1 MKTILA
7 AAILFPITFL
17 IFSYLFEDSS
27 SSNNGKNRIE
37 VAKKEKIGVDG
48 GKAGGDL
55 KVDMTKSYDD
65 YTSKELDEM
74 KKKYPE
80 AYETL
85 YRKKYPRAR

>member
-37 VAKKEKIGVDG
+37 SRLEYNIECQYNAIEEFKQFEVCSHQTNQ
-48 GKAGGDL
+48 L
-55 KVDMTKSYDD
+55 N
-65 YTSKELDEM
+65 
-74 KKKYPE
+74 YP
-80 AYETL
+80 
-85 YRKKYPRAR
+85 